1 MFEVRGEL
9 SVLRG
14 CTCLVWRAER
24 TSAVGREGPH
34 HPAAPCSVNSAVGAI
49 VPSEHLSPVLGLVLS
64 PHLPPRLDHKP
75 CVRPGGAAR
84 GRMLGFSVPRLGS
97 TRPRT
102 QSGLRPKWRTPTVVR
117 PAMAFPSQPRRVSP
131 CCPRAPGSGNPGSRG
146 EEGRA
151 RGLLGLGPHPS
162 EEASGRERGTEQ
174 LGRQTRSGFCPGAG
188 APRAVRP
195 TVGLAPH
202 SCRTAETAS
211 GRAEWP

>member
-1 MFEVRGEL
+1 MGLPAPFPGDPNTARGGAVGDRSAALAGQEERQVFEVRGEL

-34 HPAAPCSVNSAVGAI
+34 HPAAPCSVNSTVGAI

-64 PHLPPRLDHKP
+64 PHLPPHLDHKP

-102 QSGLRPKWRTPTVVR
+102 QSGLCPKWRTPTVVR
-117 PAMAFPSQPRRVSP
+117 PAMAFPSQPRRASP
-131 CCPRAPGSGNPGSRG
+131 CCPRAPGSGNPGSRE

-151 RGLLGLGPHPS
+151 QG
-162 EEASGRERGTEQ
+162 
-174 LGRQTRSGFCPGAG
+174 GF
-188 APRAVRP
+188 
-195 TVGLAPH
+195 
-202 SCRTAETAS
+202 
-211 GRAEWP
+211 

>member
-1 MFEVRGEL
+1 MGNRSAALAGQEERQVFEVRREL

-75 CVRPGGAAR
+75 CVRPGGAAQ

-102 QSGLRPKWRTPTVVR
+102 QSGLRPQWRTPTVVR
-117 PAMAFPSQPRRVSP
+117 PAMAFPSQPVAS
-131 CCPRAPGSGNPGSRG
+131 PRAAQGPLGPGTQAA
-146 EEGRA
+146 EGRKEGLKGASRAWSSSQRGSFGEGKGYRAA
-151 RGLLGLGPHPS
+151 R
-162 EEASGRERGTEQ
+162 EAD
-174 LGRQTRSGFCPGAG
+174 A
-188 APRAVRP
+188 
-195 TVGLAPH
+195 
-202 SCRTAETAS
+202 
-211 GRAEWP
+211 